1 MSPVIPSQ
9 HRFPQPHTAAS
20 ARAGRR
26 CDTRLLCLF
35 FAGVAAATHAA
46 GPIPQAVWQPQASPV
61 SVELRG
67 LSAVSAEVAWASGA
81 KGTVLRTTDGGRSW
95 LQLPVATA
103 PGQVITD
110 LDFRDIEA
118 FDADTA
124 LIMSAGPGKAS
135 TVWRTTDGGR
145 SWQRVLEN
153 SAETGF
159 WDAMA
164 FSDRQHG
171 VLFGDPV
178 DGRFQVFTT
187 ADGGLSWQAV
197 PVAGMPP
204 ALAGEG
210 GFAAS
215 GSCVAVQ
222 GQARIAFVTGGA
234 EQSRAF
240 VSTDGGRSFTAYT
253 TPVPAGAPPKGLF
266 SVVWSQPDELVAV
279 GGDYKQ
285 AQLAGVN
292 ATRWRI
298 GDRAWQTLAA
308 APTGFLSDVTRGPA
322 AMRIT
327 VGLAGTGISSD
338 GGHSWQAVDT
348 TPLNSVDFT
357 ADGAGWAVGP
367 RGLILR
373 WQAAAAR

>member
-1 MSPVIPSQ
+1 M
-9 HRFPQPHTAAS
+9 HATTRFAAPLLTLAGALICSTAQ
-20 ARAGRR
+20 
-26 CDTRLLCLF
+26 
-35 FAGVAAATHAA
+35 ATEP
-46 GPIPQAVWQPQASPV
+46 GPGAVWQAQASPV

-67 LSAVSAEVAWASGA
+67 LSVVSARVAWASGA
-81 KGTVLRTTDGGRSW
+81 KGTVLRTLDGGQSW
-95 LQLPVATA
+95 QQLPVMAA
-103 PGQVITD
+103 PDQAVTD

-135 TVWRTTDGGR
+135 TVWRTGDGGR
-145 SWQRVLEN
+145 SWQRLLEN

-159 WDAMA
+159 WDALA

-187 ADGGLSWQAV
+187 ADGGLSWQPV
-197 PVAGMPP
+197 PAAGMPL

-222 GQARIAFVTGGA
+222 GRERIAFVTGGA
-234 EQSRAF
+234 GQSRAF
-240 VSTDGGRSFTAYT
+240 VSTDGGRSFTTYT

-266 SVVWSQPDELVAV
+266 SVVWSQPGELTAV

-285 AQLAGVN
+285 PQLAGIN
-292 ATRWRI
+292 AARWRV
-298 GDRAWQTLAA
+298 GDAGWQPLPA
-308 APTGFLSDVTRGPA
+308 APTGFLSDVTHAPA
-322 AMRIT
+322 MQIA
-327 VGLAGTGISSD
+327 VGLAGTGISTD
-338 GGHSWQAVDT
+338 GGRNWQALDT
-348 TPLNSVDFT
+348 TPLNAVDFA

-367 RGLILR
+367 KGLILR
-373 WQAAAAR
+373 WQPSAAPAR